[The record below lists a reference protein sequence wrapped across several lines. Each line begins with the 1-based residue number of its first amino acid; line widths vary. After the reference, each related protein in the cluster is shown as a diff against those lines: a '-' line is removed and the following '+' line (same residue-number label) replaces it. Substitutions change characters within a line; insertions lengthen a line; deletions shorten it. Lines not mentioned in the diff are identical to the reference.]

1 MKKQTITVPKGF
13 TRLSDCPSL
22 MENLP
27 EGWLILNKR
36 LTGCGATTYYLKYD
50 PRPIILCSHRSHL
63 LTCKANADIHK
74 DEVHL
79 FKATKGGKQSDL
91 NNDLSRLSE
100 YLDQHM
106 TNPFHPVFPA
116 KILVT
121 VDSLPHV
128 ISILES
134 RNILNQFTVV
144 SDEFQCLFSDAAFK
158 GDVVLNYL
166 EWLQN
171 VPNVVFLSAT
181 PYLETYLDN
190 IDVFKDLPYCEL
202 DWETEDPRRVVKPS
216 IQTNHVYSLRES
228 INSVIKRYKADGFFE
243 QKTVEGVQRK
253 ATEAVFYINSV
264 ADIILAIN
272 DNHLTADE
280 CNIICSSTNENNIK
294 RLEKIGFKVGTA
306 QKRGEQHATYTFCT
320 KCAYEGIDMYHTNAY
335 TYVFSNPNLENLA
348 VDVSIDLEQILG
360 RQRLEEN
367 PFKTNATLFFLTTK
381 DGKKDDEEDFRD
393 YINAKV
399 AFTQKEVEDFNSLTG
414 KMKQH
419 KIRQILSSHKTEG
432 FQNDY
437 ISIITDPNTG
447 EVLAKEND
455 LVWMSEMRAWDIRTH
470 MYAEDIQLITNVAD
484 NFDTKD
490 EACPL
495 DQLESAFKE
504 TKAFATRMEAYCQFR
519 LLYPQS
525 TDKIEA
531 SVVIPFEYHDFW
543 HKLGADRIRANSYQ
557 RSRIETE
564 LENNQANERIEAR
577 VKDAFP
583 VGGFFTKKEAKE
595 KMQSIYDELGLD
607 MTAKATDLNLY
618 FTTSRAKRGGIG
630 GLKIDEKK

>member
-1 MKKQTITVPKGF
+1 MKKQTIMVPKGF
-13 TRLSDCPSL
+13 TRLSDCPDV
-22 MENLP
+22 MKNLP
-27 EGWLILNKR
+27 EGWMILNKR

-50 PRPIILCSHRSHL
+50 PRPIILCSHRTHL
-63 LTCKANADIHK
+63 LLCKANADIHK

-79 FKATKGGKQSDL
+79 FKATKGDKQSDL

-106 TNPFHPVFPA
+106 TNSFHPVFPA

-144 SDEFQCLFSDAAFK
+144 SDEFQCLFSDASFK

-166 EWLQN
+166 EWIQN
-171 VPNVVFLSAT
+171 VPNVIFLSAT

-190 IDVFKDLPYCEL
+190 IDVFKDLPYFEL
-202 DWETEDPRRVVKPS
+202 DWETEDQRRVIKPA
-216 IQTNHVYSLRES
+216 IQTSHVYSLRES
-228 INSVIKRYKADGFFE
+228 INSVIKRYKANGFFE

-264 ADIILAIN
+264 ADIILAIK
-272 DNHLTADE
+272 DNHLMADE

-306 QKRGEQHATYTFCT
+306 QRRGEQHATYTFCT

-399 AFTQKEVEDFNSLTG
+399 AFTQKEVADFNALSG
-414 KMKQH
+414 RMKQH
-419 KIRQILSSHKTEG
+419 KIRQIISSHKTDG
-432 FQNDY
+432 FKNDY
-437 ISIITDPNTG
+437 ISIVTDPNTG
-447 EVLAKEND
+447 EAVAKEND
-455 LVWMSEMRAWDIRTH
+455 LVWMSEMRAWDIHNH
-470 MYAEDIQLITNVAD
+470 MYTDALRLISSVGNTTM
-484 NFDTKD
+484 DTT
-490 EACPL
+490 CPL
-495 DQLESAFKE
+495 SELESVFLNSNAFP
-504 TKAFATRMEAYCQFR
+504 ARMEAYCSFR
-519 LLYPQS
+519 TTFPHA
-525 TDKIEA
+525 TWEIEG
-531 SVVIPFEYHDFW
+531 SVVIPYEYHDYW
-543 HKLGADRIRANSYQ
+543 NRLGYERIRANSYQ

-564 LENNQANERIEAR
+564 LGNNQANDRIEAR

-595 KMQSIYDELGLD
+595 KMQSIYDELGLN
-607 MTAKATDLNLY
+607 MTAKATDLDLY
-618 FTTSRAKRGGIG
+618 FATSRAKRGGIVG
-630 GLKIDEKK
+630 MKIDEKK